1 MVVVKVGIRIRNKGW
16 VGLGVRVRVRLDDMI
31 RDYVVLTQSSH

>member
-1 MVVVKVGIRIRNKGW
+1 MLVVKVGIRIRNKVW
-16 VGLGVRVRVRLDDMI
+16 VGLGVRVGVSLDDMI